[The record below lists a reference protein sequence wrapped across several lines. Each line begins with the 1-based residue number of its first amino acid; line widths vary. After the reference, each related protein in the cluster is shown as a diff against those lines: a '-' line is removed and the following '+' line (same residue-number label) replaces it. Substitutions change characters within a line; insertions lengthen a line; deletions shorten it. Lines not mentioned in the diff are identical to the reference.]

1 MDKKI
6 INLDEF
12 IPHCLTEY
20 TINLEVVEKLKKL
33 FNSKNLLNLI
43 FLGING
49 SGKYTLVM
57 ALLSYMYGKTVYS
70 KKKNEMI
77 LEEKQSNKT
86 HTIEVY
92 SSSFHY
98 ELDAI
103 EYSMNDNNIIC
114 LFINN
119 ICRNY
124 NINNNYHIIVIK
136 NAQVL
141 SKNNQIQLKGIIEK
155 YSSTFRLI
163 LLYNKISGM
172 DPYLKSQF
180 LEIRVP
186 LPKKSEIAELA
197 YKIINDY
204 NIPFT
209 LEDFKKLIKYVSTDL
224 YKLTFK
230 MQQIIINNGYIEE
243 EDYIERKLKDLIK
256 LIKKKCILENKL
268 IKIREEL
275 LQILL
280 NNYPPTLMF
289 EYIISVFNKEK
300 NYTLEQKM
308 QIIQHGAEFELR
320 CSEGYRQLYHLEAFI
335 AKIILII
342 EAY

>member
-33 FNSKNLLNLI
+33 FNSKNLVNLI
-43 FLGING
+43 FHGVNG
-49 SGKYTLVM
+49 SGKYTLVL
-57 ALLSYMYGKTVYS
+57 ALLSYIYDNTVYS
-70 KKKNEMI
+70 KKKNEI
-77 LEEKQSNKT
+77 VLEEKHSKKT
-86 HTIEVY
+86 QTIEVY
-92 SSSFHY
+92 SSSYHY

-103 EYSMNDNNIIC
+103 EYSMNENNLIC

-119 ICRNY
+119 ICKNY
-124 NINNNYHIIVIK
+124 NINNKYHIILIK

-155 YSSTFRLI
+155 YYSTCRLI
-163 LLYNKISGM
+163 LLFNKISGV
-172 DPYLKSQF
+172 DLYLKSQF

-186 LPKKSEIAELA
+186 LPKKSEICELA

-204 NIPFT
+204 NVPFT
-209 LEDFKKLIKYVSTDL
+209 IDDFKKLIKYVSCDL

-230 MQQIIINNGYIEE
+230 MQQIIINGGYIEDM
-243 EDYIERKLKDLIK
+243 DYIEKKLKDLIK

-289 EYIISVFNKEK
+289 EYIISGFSKEK
-300 NYTLEQKM
+300 NYTSEQKM
-308 QIIQHGAEFELR
+308 QIIHYGAEFELR
-320 CSEGYRQLYHLEAFI
+320 CCEGYRQLYHIEAFI

-342 EAY
+342 ESY